1 MISEL
6 VVKIG
11 NVMDKVMVRE
21 CANMVKQ
28 SPYGLQPSSFLR
40 IRWGGED
47 HELMEHHSAMAEHFL
62 KLSIHNVKAL
72 EL

>member
-11 NVMDKVMVRE
+11 NVMYEVMVQD
-21 CANMVKQ
+21 CVNMVKQ
-28 SPYGLQPSSFLR
+28 SPYGLQLSSFLR
-40 IRWGGED
+40 MRWSGEG
-47 HELMEHHSAMAEHFL
+47 HELLAHHSAMAEHFL